1 MNTKSRKEAINEFE
15 KGLFK
20 LKNNSVFGKAMENV
34 RKYSDIKL
42 VTTEKRRAKL
52 VSESIIQQNSFQK
65 ISDR

>member
-15 KGLFK
+15 KGFFK

>member
-15 KGLFK
+15 KGFFK
-20 LKNNSVFGKAMENV
+20 LKNNSVFGKAMENM

-52 VSESIIQQNSFQK
+52 VSEPNHHTTKQFSENF
-65 ISDR
+65 